1 MTAAH
6 ADLLARLL
14 DCRTCPELV
23 ADRRSVVVGAGPVP
37 APVLVVG
44 EAPGAVED
52 ERGTPFVG
60 RAGRL
65 LDRLLE
71 EAGLPRGGLHV
82 TNIVKC
88 RPPGNRTP
96 TRSEIGNCRPWLDR
110 ELALVDPRLVIALG
124 STATRWA
131 LGTSGRLADVRG
143 RPHDALGRVVLAT
156 YHPSAAIRFGP
167 AGRPMAALR
176 ADLALAADVLSEI
189 GR

>member
-6 ADLLARLL
+6 AELRARLL
-14 DCRTCPELV
+14 DCAVCPDLV
-23 ADRRSVVVGAGPVP
+23 AGRRSVVVGTGPVP

-52 ERGTPFVG
+52 ERGAPFVG
-60 RAGRL
+60 KAGRL
-65 LDRLLE
+65 LDRLLD
-71 EAGLPRGGLHV
+71 EAGLPRSRLHV

-96 TRSEIGNCRPWLDR
+96 TRTEIDNCRPWLNR
-110 ELALVDPRLVIALG
+110 ELALVDPRLVVALG
-124 STATRWA
+124 ATATRWA
-131 LGTSGRLADVRG
+131 LGMPGRLADLRG

-176 ADLALAADVLSEI
+176 ADLALAAGILGET